1 MFTIAV
7 LMPVTA
13 ALTVVEKSTPAKLVP
28 GETLANYARR
38 VGFVLGRGGARLYAV
53 FAVLTQKALIFASL
67 TASVHSNW
75 QLIYCLIAAAQRIQG
90 TGGVCA
96 VGPRKVVLNDN
107 APAEGP

>member
-1 MFTIAV
+1 MFAIAV
-7 LMPVTA
+7 LMPVIA
-13 ALTVVEKSTPAKLVP
+13 ALTVVEKSAPAKLVP
-28 GETLANYARR
+28 GEMLANYALC
-38 VGFVLGRGGARLYAV
+38 VGFVLGRGGAQLYAV

-90 TGGVCA
+90 TGGACA
-96 VGPRKVVLNDN
+96 VGPQKVVLNDN